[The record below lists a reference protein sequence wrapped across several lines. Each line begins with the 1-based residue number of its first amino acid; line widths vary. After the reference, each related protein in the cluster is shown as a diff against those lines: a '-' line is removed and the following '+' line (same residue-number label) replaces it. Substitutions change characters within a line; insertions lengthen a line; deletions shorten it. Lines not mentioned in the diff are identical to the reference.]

1 MSKHPITR
9 RTALAGAAAAAGA
22 LGATPVRAQDEEA
35 SPKKQAKPRKTFVL
49 VHGAYHGGWCWR
61 HVADILEAHGHKV
74 YAPSLTGNG
83 DRSHLMSRDINLD
96 TQIAD
101 IANLVTWEDLHDICL
116 VPHSF
121 GGWPASG
128 ALENI
133 HDRVASIVWLDAF
146 KPNDGQK
153 GTDFISE
160 YSRKAMEDAMAKG
173 EAGRKPPAAKTFS
186 KSEKDYAWID
196 SKLSPQPNG
205 PAMQAIRLT
214 GKRDAIAKKTY
225 IRAPSYPQAAFD
237 KAYAECKADKTW
249 RTYIYED
256 TGHDV
261 MIDRPEWLADVLMIV
276 A

>member
-1 MSKHPITR
+1 MPNHTITR
-9 RTALAGAAAAAGA
+9 RAALAGVAAGA
-22 LGATPVRAQDEEA
+22 IGASARAQEEEA
-35 SPKKQAKPRKTFVL
+35 GPKERAKPRKTFVL

-61 HVADILEAHGHKV
+61 RVADFLEARGHKV

-83 DRSHLMSRDINLD
+83 DRSHLMSKNIDLD

-101 IANLVTWEDLHDICL
+101 IANLVTWEDLHDVCL
-116 VPHSF
+116 VAHSF

-128 ALENI
+128 ALEKI

-146 KPNDGQK
+146 KPENGQK

-160 YSRKAMEDAMAKG
+160 FSRKAMEEAMARG
-173 EAGRKPPAAKTFS
+173 EAGRKPPPAKTFS
-186 KSEKDYAWID
+186 TSAKDYAWID

-205 PAMQAIRLT
+205 PAMQTIRLT
-214 GKRDAIAKKTY
+214 GKRETIARKTY

-261 MIDRPEWLADVLMIV
+261 MIDRPEWVAGVLMV
-276 A
+276 VG